1 MAASGVPLRKIQE
14 WLGHADSKTT
24 QIYTHYAP
32 DEHEIQMVND
42 GFAAPADEEAE
53 KELSPRSAI
62 AKLH

>member
-1 MAASGVPLRKIQE
+1 MAANGVPVRKIQE

-42 GFAAPADEEAE
+42 GFAAPADGEAE
-53 KELSPRSAI
+53 KSPSPSS
-62 AKLH
+62 